1 MLIFHFLNIQGC
13 FMSILKLEGLVL
25 PIMQTLFVFQ
35 LFSILLHLKYTK
47 THFNDICNIYMVI
60 CVLLVIFVGLN
71 NVKYMCDEAKNDPFL
86 GGHLSRNL
94 NLFDQIMP

>member
-25 PIMQTLFVFQ
+25 PIRQTLFVFQ

-60 CVLLVIFVGLN
+60 CVLLVVFVGLN
-71 NVKYMCDEAKNDPFL
+71 NVKYMC
-86 GGHLSRNL
+86 
-94 NLFDQIMP
+94 I